1 MKTKSIIWML
11 FVMLLPFQ
19 LSSCSEH
26 LDDEWHGNITPGCIL
41 LSNNQII
48 SEKSFDATKMNAV
61 GVVIGTRQDTVWI
74 VNTKELGQFSYLD
87 TLSTVSDV
95 SSNEMLLCG
104 LENTAAILKSERN
117 SPAVNAIMAY
127 PSSVTGWALPSI
139 GELKMLSANLETIRK
154 SMQAIKGDI
163 FSFSPYLS
171 STSDGSSSQTEE
183 LYAKC
188 ITLQSGYISS
198 ILKTEVAQI
207 RPVLRIK
214 VR

>member
-1 MKTKSIIWML
+1 MKTKSIIWVL

-74 VNTKELGQFSYLD
+74 VITKELGQFSYLD

-117 SPAVNAIMAY
+117 SPAVNAIIAY
-127 PSSVTGWALPSI
+127 PPSVTGWALPSI

-154 SMQAIKGDI
+154 SMQTIKGDI

>member
-1 MKTKSIIWML
+1 MKTKSMIWL
-11 FVMLLPFQ
+11 VVVMLLTFQ

-26 LDDEWHGNITPGCIL
+26 IDDEWHGNITPGCIL

-48 SEKSFDATKMNAV
+48 SEKFFDTTKMNAV
-61 GVVIGTRQDTVWI
+61 GVVIGTRQDTVWV
-74 VNTKELGQFSYLD
+74 VNTKELGRFSYLD

-95 SSNEMLLCG
+95 SSNETLLCG
-104 LENTAAILKSERN
+104 LENTAAILKSGRK
-117 SPAVNAIMAY
+117 SPAVNVVMSY
-127 PSSVTGWALPSI
+127 SSTITGWSLPSI

-154 SMQAIKGDI
+154 SMQTIKGDV
-163 FSFSPYLS
+163 FSTSPYLS
-171 STSDGSSSQTEE
+171 STPDGSSSQTEE

-188 ITLQSGYISS
+188 ITLQSGYVSS
-198 ILKTEVAQI
+198 ILKTDAAQI

>member
-1 MKTKSIIWML
+1 
-11 FVMLLPFQ
+11 MLLPFQ

-74 VNTKELGQFSYLD
+74 VITKELGQFSYLD

-117 SPAVNAIMAY
+117 SPAVNAIIAY
-127 PSSVTGWALPSI
+127 PPSVTGWALPSI

-154 SMQAIKGDI
+154 SMQTIKGDI